1 MQLTRGKGTPCGAFI
16 GPKQRNVR
24 ISLSL
29 SLGLLACSRPLWR
42 ERERA
47 SQAKSIP
54 QNAPFR
60 ILSGQKTESVME
72 EHIPA
77 PNSNPEYRS
86 ALTPTSSIALRTCA
100 HATLVISISSLFYE
114 YACKYL
120 NFEFCVLILF
130 FFLFF
135 FSLLL

>member
-1 MQLTRGKGTPCGAFI
+1 MEPF
-16 GPKQRNVR
+16 NEMSV
-24 ISLSL
+24 SLSGSFRIVHDL
-29 SLGLLACSRPLWR
+29 SGEK
-42 ERERA
+42 ERT
-47 SQAKSIP
+47 SQAKSIQ

-77 PNSNPEYRS
+77 PNSDPEYRS

-120 NFEFCVLILF
+120 NFEFCVLIF
-130 FFLFF
+130 FFNF
-135 FSLLL
+135 